1 MFFHRV
7 LTITGI
13 QHQTT
18 TTVSSRLKAQFSFS
32 VQLLK
37 HYRSHERRG
46 DVPGIPAAPPRRR
59 RNADSAA
66 DELKEE
72 AEEGGD
78 EAKTLVCDMCAG
90 VFGSEKALSLHL
102 SAHKQDTVCGV
113 EGCQEVYRSARALK
127 EHKVRYI
134 CCWK

>member
-1 MFFHRV
+1 M
-7 LTITGI
+7 
-13 QHQTT
+13 
-18 TTVSSRLKAQFSFS
+18 
-32 VQLLK
+32 K

-46 DVPGIPAAPPRRR
+46 DVPGIPAAAPRRR
-59 RNADSAA
+59 RNADSGA

-72 AEEGGD
+72 AEEGD

-90 VFGSEKALSLHL
+90 VFGTEKALSLHL

-127 EHKVRYI
+127 EHKVRYNYR
-134 CCWK
+134 KYS

>member
-1 MFFHRV
+1 
-7 LTITGI
+7 L
-13 QHQTT
+13 
-18 TTVSSRLKAQFSFS
+18 
-32 VQLLK
+32 QLLK

-46 DVPGIPAAPPRRR
+46 DVPGIPAAAPRRR
-59 RNADSAA
+59 RNADSGGA

-102 SAHKQDTVCGV
+102 SAHKQAGLRIRIYFIWIRIRIQHFRLNTDPDPG
-113 EGCQEVYRSARALK
+113 L
-127 EHKVRYI
+127 
-134 CCWK
+134 

>member
-1 MFFHRV
+1 
-7 LTITGI
+7 L
-13 QHQTT
+13 
-18 TTVSSRLKAQFSFS
+18 
-32 VQLLK
+32 QLLK

-46 DVPGIPAAPPRRR
+46 DVPGISAAAPRRR
-59 RNADSAA
+59 RNADSGA

-102 SAHKQDTVCGV
+102 SAHKQAGLRITAEKKNIFFYLSKTTIYLSLGLHK
-113 EGCQEVYRSARALK
+113 ERPSYGRSHQLSK
-127 EHKVRYI
+127 EAIQHFKT
-134 CCWK
+134 

>member
-1 MFFHRV
+1 M
-7 LTITGI
+7 
-13 QHQTT
+13 
-18 TTVSSRLKAQFSFS
+18 
-32 VQLLK
+32 K

-46 DVPGIPAAPPRRR
+46 DVPGIPAAAPSRRR
-59 RNADSAA
+59 RNADSGA

-102 SAHKQDTVCGV
+102 SAHKQAGLRIRINFNRIRIQHFGLNTDPDPG
-113 EGCQEVYRSARALK
+113 L
-127 EHKVRYI
+127 
-134 CCWK
+134 